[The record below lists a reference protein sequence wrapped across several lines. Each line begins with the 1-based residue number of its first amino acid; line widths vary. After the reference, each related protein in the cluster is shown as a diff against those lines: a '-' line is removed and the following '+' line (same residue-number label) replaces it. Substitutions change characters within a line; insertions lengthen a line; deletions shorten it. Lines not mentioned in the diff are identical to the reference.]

1 MLILSKK
8 KPVYYEN
15 CVFPSYVQ
23 RLLEG
28 VHQTKIFKTFGDY
41 DHIRFLVLSLD
52 IQITVIWSSSR
63 RLLLSTNP
71 EAVITKEEAE

>member
-28 VHQTKIFKTFGDY
+28 VHQTKIFKTFGDC
-41 DHIRFLVLSLD
+41 DHIRFRVLSLD